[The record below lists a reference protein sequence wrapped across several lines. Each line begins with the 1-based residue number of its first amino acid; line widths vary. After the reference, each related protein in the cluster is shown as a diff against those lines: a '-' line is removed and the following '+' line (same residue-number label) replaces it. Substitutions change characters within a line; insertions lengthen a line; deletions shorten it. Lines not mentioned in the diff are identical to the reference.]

1 MLDDMTEISE
11 TNGKK
16 KKKEEESS
24 KTKLIHKKNKQSHQ
38 IHQNEDDFFSGKR
51 N

>member
-16 KKKEEESS
+16 KEEEESS